1 MDIKSSDLKKLQ
13 EQFDKS
19 GNGLLVLYG
28 RTGCQ
33 KEKLIRK
40 FIADKKFFYYR
51 CRQASA
57 DEQRKMMGREI
68 ERAFDVKLI
77 KNTYDEY
84 FNKVKSGGP
93 EKLVIVIDEAQY
105 ALKKDE
111 TLKESLLKLKSKKLY
126 PGPVL
131 IVLCSSSIVWV
142 EQDLEALFEN
152 DAKKIDEYIK
162 MEDLNFLEV
171 VRNFEALQVRDI
183 IRIYGVLGGVPDYLD
198 KWDVNSS
205 FKDNICRIIL
215 SDDGPLF
222 DEAQRVISNELR
234 ELSVYNTI
242 LATIARGQNKLN
254 DLFHET
260 GFSRAKISV
269 YMKNLNHFDIVEK
282 LVSFETGGWENA
294 KKGVYQIKDTFVNFW
309 FKFVYP
315 HLTDLYLMSSE
326 EFYDTYISNELD
338 DYLNR
343 YFRNVCM
350 EYLLILDQMNR
361 LPFHVHKTGTWVGK
375 TGSIDIIA
383 QSTDRRNIIG
393 FCNWNQP
400 QLTMEMCEEMATAME
415 KARLN
420 SEHYYLFS
428 ATAFEPALEQ
438 YVTRDPRFI
447 LINMNEL

>member
-1 MDIKSSDLKKLQ
+1 MEIKNTDLKRLQ
-13 EQFDKS
+13 EEYDKS
-19 GNGLLVLYG
+19 GNGLVILYG

-33 KEKLIRK
+33 KEKLIRE
-40 FIADKKFFYYR
+40 FVSDKKYFYYR

-57 DEQRKMMGREI
+57 AEQCKMMGQEI
-68 ERAFDVKLI
+68 SRAFDVKLI

-93 EKLVIVIDEAQY
+93 DKLVIVIDEAQY

-111 TLKESLLKLKSKKLY
+111 ELKESLIKLRNKRLY

-142 EQDLEALFEN
+142 EQDVEECFGS
-152 DAKKIDEYIK
+152 DAKKIDSYIK
-162 MEDLNFLEV
+162 LADLNFLEV
-171 VRNFEALQVRDI
+171 VRHFGDMQVRDI

-198 KWDVNSS
+198 MWDVNST
-205 FKDNICRIIL
+205 FKENICGLVL
-215 SDDGPLF
+215 SESGALF

-315 HLTDLYLMSSE
+315 HLTDLYMMAPE
-326 EFYDTYISNELD
+326 AFYDTYIADELD
-338 DYLNR
+338 EYLNR

-375 TGSIDIIA
+375 TGNIDIIA
-383 QSTDRRNIIG
+383 QSSDRRNIIG
-393 FCNWNQP
+393 FCNWNKP
-400 QLTMEMCEEMATAME
+400 QMTMEMCEEMATAMD
-415 KARLN
+415 KAKL
-420 SEHYYLFS
+420 SAEHYYLFS
-428 ATAFEPALEQ
+428 ATEFEPALEQ

>member
-1 MDIKSSDLKKLQ
+1 MEIKNSDLKRLQ
-13 EQFDKS
+13 EEYDKS
-19 GNGLLVLYG
+19 GNGLVILYG

-33 KEKLIRK
+33 KEKLIRE
-40 FIADKKFFYYR
+40 FVSDKKYFYYR

-57 DEQRKMMGREI
+57 AEQCKMMGQEI
-68 ERAFDVKLI
+68 SRAFDVKLI

-93 EKLVIVIDEAQY
+93 DKLVIVIDEAQY

-111 TLKESLLKLKSKKLY
+111 ELIESLIKLRNKRLY

-142 EQDLEALFEN
+142 EQDVEECFGS
-152 DAKKIDEYIK
+152 DAKKIDSYIK
-162 MEDLNFLEV
+162 LADLNFLEV
-171 VRNFEALQVRDI
+171 VRHFDDMQVRDI

-198 KWDVNSS
+198 KWDINST
-205 FKDNICRIIL
+205 FKENICRLVL
-215 SDDGPLF
+215 SEDGALF

-294 KKGVYQIKDTFVNFW
+294 KKGVYQIKNTFVNFW
-309 FKFVYP
+309 FKFVYS
-315 HLTDLYLMSSE
+315 HESKLYSMNSE
-326 EFYDTYISNELD
+326 DFYDTYIALELET
-338 DYLNR
+338 YLNR

-350 EYLLILDQMNR
+350 EYLSLLNQMGR
-361 LPFHVHKTGTWVGK
+361 LPVKVNKMGTWIGK
-375 TGSIDIIA
+375 NGHIDIVA
-383 QSTDRRNIIG
+383 QSSARERIVAV
-393 FCNWNQP
+393 CNWENAA
-400 QLTMEMCEEMATAME
+400 LTVDMVQEMFLAM
-415 KARLN
+415 KQAKIQA
-420 SEHYYLFS
+420 EHYYLFS
-428 ATAFEPALEQ
+428 AKAFAPALVALAKED
-438 YVTRDPRFI
+438 RRFE
-447 LINMNEL
+447 LIDMNEL